1 MNSHVVQGQPDRE
14 EILRDA
20 SRTTGRVNW
29 TVPKHA
35 QPRDRVFFYLVGPV
49 SAIVATGIITEPAR
63 LNRNKR
69 DPWFDYYM
77 AGIRRVEM
85 LPEPVSLPV
94 LRQALPEWKYLN
106 KVQGMAT
113 VPVSLRT
120 RLMECLKLSGRAS
133 DQAAD
138 LSDIEGIQTETRML
152 VRKRSEILRRAALDG
167 AKGCCSVCDR
177 DFSKVLNGE
186 GTRVLQVHHRRQMA
200 SLDKP
205 RVTKIEDLAVVCA
218 NCHLLIHLDPK
229 RAIPVDR
236 LRRMLAA
243 DVAC

>member
-77 AGIRRVEM
+77 AGIRRVEV
-85 LPEPVSLPV
+85 LPEPVSLLV

-113 VPVSLRT
+113 VPVGLRA
-120 RLMECLKLSGRAS
+120 RLMGCLRLSGRAS

-138 LSDIEGIQTETRML
+138 LSDIEGIQTETRVL

-167 AKGCCSVCDR
+167 AKGCSVCDR

-200 SLDKP
+200 SLDTP

-218 NCHLLIHLDPK
+218 NCHLLIHLNPK
-229 RAIPVDR
+229 RAISVER
-236 LRRMLAA
+236 LRKMLAG
-243 DVAC
+243 